1 MRPSFTLIFSFCL
14 WLSAQAQDLQ
24 LRTLMGMPAS
34 QWETYYNQHKN
45 ELPDSTI
52 DRWRAEAITLYTTEK
67 FKEAHQ
73 VAEICIRIAALSN
86 NLSLRGTSKLVQ
98 AEIYFAQEEYAQA
111 LTSAIDAGED
121 LKKAGNQYQLARSK
135 NRMGVSYQALN
146 EADKAFRA
154 FEESIALK
162 RQLLKDDPSN
172 EVYNSSIYGS
182 LEAYGNALYQFEKY
196 KEAVPVY
203 QEAIRY
209 AQINKNGSGE
219 GAMNYNL
226 GLVNYM
232 IDDAKASRHHFEK
245 SAEIYLAAADTANA
259 VNSYRQIL
267 YRQEFLQVGDGYADL
282 LEKAFALGNR
292 MGDKTQVLRLVETC
306 LQPFKRTEEY
316 SSMLY
321 FYNKKLLIFGT
332 NYPDSAYNTYIKI
345 GDVYEKQKKY
355 DDAIALYE
363 SMLEALKGS
372 SALDKQSNLYEYLGS
387 VYQSGK
393 EDFKRADQYYQQA
406 ADGFRKS
413 GNKAREASALWFKG
427 YNQSVLLK
435 DRINGIA
442 TYQKA
447 LGLFTLEKDTASMGT
462 MIGNIALTYADL
474 KDSLKSYQTFQQ
486 AITLTKK
493 YSDPYYHIGI
503 LDKAIDNFD
512 TFGSGKRKLEMAIQR
527 YQFARSIKDDEKS
540 ASAAQAVAALLEARK
555 HHAEADKYHDLAIQH
570 LSSIDEPE
578 QLADA
583 YWKKATNLGE
593 VATHDASTA
602 KTLIALYEK
611 SLKYYQDKKDTTNTK
626 TLLCNVALMY
636 RNIGDSL
643 KAYATYDEALSLT
656 QPQSDETNFNVVI
669 QKAATSAKMLGNP
682 AKQIH
687 YLAMKVNH
695 YSSRHKEREALESQR
710 DVAKAYEDRGALA
723 LAQPYYEKL
732 VKYFEA
738 HPDTAWLTDSYWNL
752 AYVISEQENKKTTV
766 PKNLQQ
772 PLALYGKAL
781 KYYVAQ
787 RDTANWR
794 TMLTNMAVMYRNMDD
809 SVSAYRLNEEAIALS
824 RPSSD
829 LDDPIAAYQ
838 KASESAQRFNHYGK
852 RVKYLEQRLIYA
864 NKKQDPAIAAATLE
878 ALGKVHEENLKQYR
892 KADEIYQRS
901 LTEYQKAGDKSGMAG
916 TWWNIAFNLTNNFK
930 KLREG
935 VAAYQKSL
943 ALYQEIKDSTNT
955 ATILNNI
962 GGSYRM
968 LNDSVQSY
976 KYHQLAIA
984 MIPRSA
990 DAKFRGDIFFKMAAS
1005 YEHFKHYGKQIIWL
1019 TKQVELYR
1027 HNAKPE
1033 DVVEAITS
1041 LARAYR
1047 DNRSDYTR
1055 ANQLYKEA
1063 LDIALATKNLDLQ
1076 ANAWWSYAYN
1086 LGLMNRDQESID
1098 GYEKAYALFLANKDT
1113 SNAMTMRS
1121 NVAQTYWGMENFQKA
1136 IQEHERAIEM
1146 GAGSNNQEMI
1156 YKSWK
1161 ALSDLY
1167 DETGNPVKSTEALAK
1182 AIGALEIIRDSA
1194 RLATTYSKMASR
1206 YAKAKEYSKSF
1217 DYYGKTVLLNQ
1228 TRRDTASW
1236 ASALYEWGLAL
1247 NDKKDYSLAREK
1259 VEASLPLYRKIK
1271 SKTDE
1276 VYSLVWM
1283 GILEQSTTNDYKKVE
1298 GWYNQ
1303 AIAVAKPLNN
1313 ENLLAFCY
1321 YQMRYLYRST
1331 GRAALA
1337 DQNAEKSLA
1346 LYKKLKN
1353 WQQVSNTL
1361 LNIGQDAHLV
1371 YGDLN
1376 KALMYYDQA
1385 LAVCDTM
1392 KDKSYLASVIG
1403 ARATVFSDQGEFNK
1417 ALEVIDKSYELYRS
1431 LNNEWGIAGTYIDRG
1446 NVYRVLSEYEL
1457 AMKFQGKADSIY
1469 LKLGTEY
1476 ARLAPLANIGEN
1488 YVSQG
1493 NYPKGL
1499 EYSMKAYDIMHKAG
1513 DEDAN
1518 MCIIKSNIGD
1528 IYYQMGNFVEAEK
1541 WLKDA
1546 LAGTQKAGAKR
1557 VKMDILGELGRLKI
1571 EQKKYTEAATFLNEG
1586 VAIGK
1591 ETGIVIGYLNNL
1603 VLQGKLLVEQK
1614 QFEKAK
1620 VILEETYT
1628 KSKNIGKD
1636 NTLWESLYLLGIA
1649 YKNTND
1655 LKKSKEY
1662 LVEAEKVIE
1671 KVRNK
1676 VVGGDEARKLFSS
1689 DKNIAALYDAL
1700 VEVLLA
1706 LGETEEAMTVI
1717 QKNNEE
1723 NLKAKFKG
1731 LDVKFENEKKQR
1743 ALDEERLMKAKL
1755 DGIDKQISFAKAQAN
1770 NAKASEQVKALE
1782 GVKTIAETEY
1792 LKFVN
1797 QQINVQ
1803 PELSKYFNNSV
1814 QPVQFRKVKT
1824 KIPKDMALLSYL
1836 AGEQQLYIFAATS
1849 DTVVAKIVSV
1859 PREQLTKDINAML
1872 NIVLH
1877 NLGGFPVGESKNE
1890 SAEREEIVNEIKQTD
1905 PMIRPFEDAY
1915 HYLIAPVAK
1924 EIKGKTKLGVIPT
1937 GALNYIPFQLL
1948 GKTLSSGKFSLLVN
1962 QFAIFYANST
1972 DMLFRNDAEIDKK
1985 YNILAFG
1992 NPDLSLPSTEKEV
2005 TEIKSMFPNAAVFVR
2020 NEATEDKAKYAGEE
2034 YNVMHFATHGNLD
2047 YEDFSQSFITMAGN
2061 PSKSEDGKLTL
2072 EELWGM
2078 EVMNHLNIVV
2088 LSACQTAVTKG
2099 SNESA
2104 AVSPASGFLQNGVKS
2119 VVASLWKVDDEA
2131 TALLMTGF
2139 YKNIKTMNPVDALR
2153 LSQRTVA
2160 ANPKFNHPYY
2170 WAGFILLG
2178 DWR

>member
-1 MRPSFTLIFSFCL
+1 MSRVGLLVFFLL
-14 WLSAQAQDLQ
+14 LSLGGHAQDAN
-24 LRTLMGMPAS
+24 LRALMGMPSS
-34 QWETYYNQHKN
+34 QWEAYYNQHKP

-52 DRWRAEAITLYTTEK
+52 DRWRSEAITLYSAQQYAES
-67 FKEAHQ
+67 HQ
-73 VAEICIRIAALSN
+73 VIDICIRLAALSN
-86 NLSLRGTSKLVQ
+86 NTGLQGTSKLVQ
-98 AEIYFAQEEYAQA
+98 AEAFFAQEEYVKA
-111 LTSAIDAGED
+111 LASAEAAADD
-121 LKKAGNQYQLARSK
+121 LAKAGNRYQLARSK
-135 NRMGVSYQALN
+135 NRIGVSYQALN
-146 EADKAFRA
+146 ESEKAFKA

-162 RQLLKDDPSN
+162 KQLTKEDPTN
-172 EVYNSSIYGS
+172 ETYASSLYGS
-182 LEAYGNALYQFEKY
+182 LEAYGNALFQFEKY
-196 KEAVPVY
+196 KQALPIY
-203 QEAIRY
+203 QEAVRS
-209 AQINKNGSGE
+209 AQRTKNGTGE

-232 IDDAKASRHHFEK
+232 LDDPAASRLHFEK
-245 SAEIYLAAADTANA
+245 SVEAYQAAQDSANA

-267 YRQEFLQVGDGYADL
+267 YRQEFLKLGDAYVDL
-282 LEKAFALGNR
+282 LEKAFVYGNS
-292 MGDKTQVLRLVETC
+292 MQDKTQVMRLVETC

-316 SSMLY
+316 GSMLY
-321 FYNKKLLIFGT
+321 FYNKKLLIFGSQ
-332 NYPDSAYNTYIKI
+332 YPDSAYSTYIKI
-345 GDVYEKQKKY
+345 ADVYEKQKKY

-363 SMLEALKGS
+363 SMLESLKGS
-372 SALDKQSNLYEYLGS
+372 TALDKQSNLFEYLGS

-393 EDFKRADQYYQQA
+393 EDYRKADQYFQLA
-406 ADGFRKS
+406 ADGFKKS
-413 GNKAREASALWFKG
+413 GNKQREASAYWYKA

-435 DRINGIA
+435 EYTNGVA
-442 TYQKA
+442 SYQKA
-447 LGLFTLEKDTASMGT
+447 LGLYTIEKDTVSMST
-462 MIGNIALTYADL
+462 MMSNVAFTYAEL
-474 KDSLKSYQTFQQ
+474 KDSMKSYLNFQQ
-486 AITLTKK
+486 ALALTKK
-493 YSDPYYHIGI
+493 FSDPSVHLGL
-503 LDKAIDNFD
+503 LDKAINNFT
-512 TFGSGKRKLEMAIQR
+512 TFNSGKRKIDMALQR
-527 YQFARSIKDDEKS
+527 YQFALSIKDEAKS
-540 ASAAQAVAALLEARK
+540 ASGAQALAALLEERGK
-555 HHAEADKYHDLAIQH
+555 HKEADQYYELAIQH
-570 LSSIDEPE
+570 LTKIDEPE
-578 QLADA
+578 QFADA
-583 YWKKATNLGE
+583 CWKRATNLGE
-593 VATHDASTA
+593 LASTDKSVA
-602 KTLIALYEK
+602 ASSIALYEK
-611 SLKYYQDKKDTTNTK
+611 ALMYYQTKKDTTNAK
-626 TLLCNVALMY
+626 TLLCNIAVIH
-636 RNIGDSL
+636 RNLGDSL
-643 KAYATYDEALSLT
+643 KAYAVYDEALRLT
-656 QPQSDETNFNVVI
+656 HPQKDEAHFVFVSD
-669 QKAATSAKMLGNP
+669 KASKSAELLGNLG
-682 AKQIH
+682 KQIYYINKKMMH
-687 YLAMKVNH
+687 YASH
-695 YSSRHKEREALESQR
+695 HKAKEEHETLREL
-710 DVAKAYEDRGALA
+710 AKAYEERGALDRT
-723 LAQPYYEKL
+723 LPYYEKL
-732 VKYFEA
+732 VKYFELN
-738 HPDTAWLTDSYWNL
+738 PDTAWLTDSYWNL
-752 AYVISEQENKKTTV
+752 AYVLSELENKKTEG
-766 PKNLQQ
+766 KSYQR
-772 PLALYGKAL
+772 PLELYGKAMR
-781 KYYVAQ
+781 YYAAQ
-787 RDTANWR
+787 QDTVNWR
-794 TMLTNMAVMYRNMDD
+794 TMLTNMAVMHRNMED
-809 SVSAYRLNEEAIALS
+809 SVSAYRLNDEAIALC
-824 RPSSD
+824 RPNAD
-829 LDDPIAAYQ
+829 PDVPIAAYQ
-838 KASESAQRFNHYGK
+838 KAAETAQYFKHRGK
-852 RVKYLEQRLIYA
+852 RIKYLEQKLALA
-864 NKKQDPAIAAATLE
+864 NQKKDMAIAGATLE
-878 ALGKVHEENLKQYR
+878 AIGKVYEDDLKQYR
-892 KADEIYQRS
+892 KADEVYQRS
-901 LTEYQKAGDKSGMAG
+901 LLDYQKAGDKSGVAG
-916 TWWNIAFNLTNNFK
+916 TYWNIAFNNTNNLK
-930 KLREG
+930 RPKEG
-935 VAAYQKSL
+935 VSNYLKAL
-943 ALYQEIKDSTNT
+943 ALYRELKDSANT
-955 ATILNNI
+955 STILGNLA
-962 GGSYRM
+962 GSYRT

-976 KYHQLAIA
+976 KYHQLALE
-984 MIPRSA
+984 MIPRSSA
-990 DAKFRGDIFFKMAAS
+990 EKFRGEAYAKTAAT
-1005 YEHFKHYGKQIIWL
+1005 YEHFKNYGKQIFWL
-1019 TKQVELYR
+1019 TKQAELY
-1027 HNAKPE
+1027 KGKVKTE
-1033 DVVEAITS
+1033 DQVDAITN
-1041 LARAYR
+1041 LAKAYR
-1047 DNRSDYTR
+1047 DHSDYQR
-1055 ANQLYKEA
+1055 ADQLLKEA
-1063 LDIALATKNLDLQ
+1063 LGLVLTTKNLDAQ
-1076 ANAWWSYAYN
+1076 ANAWWSYSYN
-1086 LGLMNRDQESID
+1086 LGLMNKNEESID
-1098 GYEKAYALFLANKDT
+1098 GYEKAYQLFLTNKDT
-1113 SNAMTMRS
+1113 SNAMVIRS
-1121 NVAQTYWGMENFQKA
+1121 NIAQTYWGMENFQKA
-1136 IQEHERAIEM
+1136 IKEHERAIEM
-1146 GAGSNNQEMI
+1146 GAGTNNQEMI

-1161 ALSDLY
+1161 SLSDLY
-1167 DETGNPVKSTEALAK
+1167 DETGNPVKSTEALSK
-1182 AIGALEIIRDSA
+1182 AIDALEIMKDSA
-1194 RLATTYSKMASR
+1194 RLATSYSKMASR
-1206 YAKAKEYSKSF
+1206 YTKAKEYAKSF
-1217 DYYGKTVLLNQ
+1217 DYYNKTVLLNKA
-1228 TRRDTASW
+1228 RKDTALW
-1236 ASALYEWGLAL
+1236 ATALYDWGLAL
-1247 NDKKDYSLAREK
+1247 HDKKDYSLAREK
-1259 VEASLPLYRKIK
+1259 VEASLPLYRKVK

-1276 VYSLVWM
+1276 VYSMVWM

-1298 GWYNQ
+1298 TWYNQ
-1303 AIAVAKPLNN
+1303 AIEVAKPLNN

-1337 DQNAEKSLA
+1337 DQNAEKSLV
-1346 LYKKLKN
+1346 LYRKLKN

-1376 KALMYYDQA
+1376 KALVYYDQA
-1385 LAVCDTM
+1385 LAICDTM

-1403 ARATVFSDQGEFNK
+1403 ARANVYSDQGEFAK
-1417 ALEVIDKSYELYRS
+1417 SLEVIDKSYELYRS

-1446 NVYRVLSEYEL
+1446 NVYKVLSEYEL
-1457 AMKFQGKADSIY
+1457 AMKFQEKADSLY

-1499 EYSMKAYDIMHKAG
+1499 EYSMKAFEIMRKAG

-1518 MCIIKSNIGD
+1518 MGIIKSNIGD
-1528 IYYQMGNFVEAEK
+1528 IYYQMGNYVEAEK

-1571 EQKKYTEAATFLNEG
+1571 EQKKYAEAATFLNEG

-1591 ETGIVIGYLNNL
+1591 ETGIIIGYLNNL

-1614 QFEKAK
+1614 QFDKAK
-1620 VILEETYT
+1620 TILEETYT

-1636 NTLWESLYLLGIA
+1636 NTLWESLYLLGVA

-1655 LKKSKEY
+1655 LKKSKDY
-1662 LVEAEKVIE
+1662 LMEAEKVIE

-1689 DKNIAALYDAL
+1689 DKNVAALYDAL

-1743 ALDEERLMKAKL
+1743 ALDEERIMKAKL

-1770 NAKASEQVKALE
+1770 NVRASEQVKALE

-1814 QPVQFRKVKT
+1814 QPVQFRKVKS

-1877 NLGGFPVGESKNE
+1877 NLGAFPVGDPKNE
-1890 SAEREEIVNEIKQTD
+1890 AEERQQIINEIKQTD

-1937 GALNYIPFQLL
+1937 GSLNYIPFQLL
-1948 GKTLSSGKFSLLVN
+1948 GKTLDNGKFSLLID

-1992 NPDLSLPSTEKEV
+1992 NPDLSLPSTEREV
-2005 TEIKSMFPNAAVFVR
+2005 RDIKSMYPNAAIFVR
-2020 NEATEDKAKYAGEE
+2020 ADATEDKAKYAGEE

-2061 PSKSEDGKLTL
+2061 PSKSEDGRLTL

-2099 SNESA
+2099 SNESS

-2160 ANPKFNHPYY
+2160 GNPKFSHPYF

>member
-1 MRPSFTLIFSFCL
+1 MRPALTLVLLFSLCL
-14 WLSAQAQDLQ
+14 GATAQDSRLH
-24 LRTLMGMPAS
+24 TLMGMPSS
-34 QWETYYNQHKN
+34 QWESYYNQHKG

-52 DRWRAEAITLYTTEK
+52 DRWRTEAITLYNTEK
-67 FKEAHQ
+67 FKEAHL
-73 VAEICIRIAALSN
+73 VADICIRLATLSN
-86 NLSLRGTSKLVQ
+86 NLSLRGSSKLVQ
-98 AEIYFAQEEYAQA
+98 AEIFYTQEEYAQA
-111 LTSAIDAGED
+111 IASATDAGED

-135 NRMGVSYQALN
+135 NRIGVSHQALQ
-146 EADKAFRA
+146 EAEKAFKS

-162 RQLLKDDPSN
+162 RQLLKDDPGN
-172 EVYNSSIYGS
+172 MTYVSSLYGS
-182 LEAYGNALYQFEKY
+182 LESYGNALYQFEKY

-203 QEAIRY
+203 MEAIRY
-209 AQINKNGSGE
+209 AQIEKNGSGE

-232 IDDAKASRHHFEK
+232 IDDPKASKSHFEK
-245 SAEIYLAAADTANA
+245 SAETYLAAQDTANA
-259 VNSYRQIL
+259 VNSYRQML
-267 YRQEFLQVGDGYADL
+267 YRQEFLQLADGYADL
-282 LEKAFALGNR
+282 FEKAFALGNR
-292 MGDKTQVLRLVETC
+292 MGDKTQVLRLTETC

-316 SSMLY
+316 TVLLY

-363 SMLEALKGS
+363 SMLESLKGS
-372 SALDKQSNLYEYLGS
+372 PAMDKQSNLFEYLGS
-387 VYQSGK
+387 VYQNGK
-393 EDFKRADQYYQQA
+393 EDYKKADQYYQQA
-406 ADGFRKS
+406 ADGFKKS
-413 GNKAREASALWFKG
+413 GNRAREASALWFKG
-427 YNQSVLLK
+427 YNQSVSLK
-435 DRINGIA
+435 DKPNGIA

-447 LGLFTLEKDTASMGT
+447 LVIFTLEKDTASMGT
-462 MIGNIALTYADL
+462 MMSNIALTYADL
-474 KDSLKSYQTFQQ
+474 NDSLKSYQYFQQ
-486 AITLTKK
+486 ALTLTKK
-493 YSDPYYHIGI
+493 YSDTNYHLELFG
-503 LDKAIDNFD
+503 KAINNFD
-512 TFGSGKRKLEMAIQR
+512 TFKNGRRKLDMALQR
-527 YQFARSIKDDEKS
+527 YQFARSTNDEENS
-540 ASAAQAVAALLEARK
+540 ASSAIALATLWEERK
-555 HHAEADKYHDLAIQH
+555 KRPEADKYYDLAIQH

-593 VATHDASTA
+593 LATIDAATA
-602 KTLIALYEK
+602 KSLIALYEK
-611 SLKYYQDKKDTTNTK
+611 PLKYYRDKADTTNTK
-626 TLLCNVALMY
+626 TLLCNIALMY
-636 RNIGDSL
+636 RNLGDST
-643 KAYATYDEALSLT
+643 KAYGIYDEALTLT
-656 QPQSDETNFNVVI
+656 RPQADEVNFNAVI
-669 QKAATSAKMLGNP
+669 EKAAASALAFGNRG
-682 AKQIH
+682 KQIH
-687 YLAMKVNH
+687 YLNEKVRH
-695 YSSRHKEREALESQR
+695 YASRRKERQEYEAQR
-710 DVAKAYEDRGALA
+710 DVAKAYEERGALA
-723 LAQPYYEKL
+723 QAQPYYENL
-732 VKYFEA
+732 VKYFEL

-752 AYVISEQENKKTTV
+752 AYVLSEQENKKATG
-766 PKNLQQ
+766 PKNLQR
-772 PLALYGKAL
+772 PLELYAKAL
-781 KYYVAQ
+781 TYYKAQ
-787 RDTANWR
+787 SDTANWR

-809 SVSAYRLNEEAIALS
+809 SVSAYRLNEEAITLS
-824 RPSSD
+824 RPNSD
-829 LDDPIAAYQ
+829 PDNPIAAYQ
-838 KASESAQRFNHYGK
+838 KAAETAQRFHHYGK
-852 RVKYLEQRLIYA
+852 RISYLEQRLLFA
-864 NKKQDPAIAAATLE
+864 NKKKDPAIAAATLE
-878 ALGKVHEENLKQYR
+878 AIGKVYEDDLKQYR
-892 KADEIYQRS
+892 KADETYQRS
-901 LTEYQKAGDKSGMAG
+901 LTAYQKAGDKSGMAG
-916 TWWNIAFNLTNNFK
+916 TYWNIAFNYTTHLNK
-930 KLREG
+930 PKDAVG
-935 VAAYQKSL
+935 AYQKSL
-943 ALYQEIKDSTNT
+943 ALYREVKDSLNT
-955 ATILNNI
+955 TTILNNI
-962 GGSYRM
+962 AGSYRT
-968 LNDSVQSY
+968 LEDSVQAY
-976 KYHQLAIA
+976 KYHQLAMA
-984 MIPRSA
+984 MFPRSA
-990 DAKFRGDIFFKMAAS
+990 DAKFRGEIYFKTAGS
-1005 YEHFKHYGKQIIWL
+1005 YEHFKHYGKQIYWL

-1027 HNAKPE
+1027 NKVKPE
-1033 DVVEAITS
+1033 DLVDAITT

-1047 DNRSDYTR
+1047 DNRSDY
-1055 ANQLYKEA
+1055 AHADVLYKEA
-1063 LDIALATKNLDLQ
+1063 LDLALTTNNPDAQ
-1076 ANAWWSYAYN
+1076 ANAWWSYSYN

-1098 GYEKAYALFLANKDT
+1098 GYEKAYVLFLNNKDI

-1121 NVAQTYWGMENFQKA
+1121 NVAQTYWGMQNFQKA

-1167 DETGNPVKSTEALAK
+1167 DETGNPVKSTEALSK
-1182 AIGALEIIRDSA
+1182 AIDALEVLKDSA

-1206 YAKAKEYSKSF
+1206 YTKSKEYAKSF
-1217 DYYGKTVLLNQ
+1217 DYYNKTVLLNQ
-1228 TRRDTASW
+1228 ARKDTASW
-1236 ASALYEWGLAL
+1236 ASSLYEWGLAL
-1247 NDKKDYSLAREK
+1247 NDKKDYVLAREK

-1346 LYKKLKN
+1346 LYQKLKN
-1353 WQQVSNTL
+1353 WTQVAYTL
-1361 LNIGQDAHLV
+1361 INIGQDAHLV

-1376 KALMYYDQA
+1376 KALKYYDQA

-1392 KDKSYLASVIG
+1392 KDKSLLASVIG
-1403 ARATVFSDQGEFNK
+1403 ARATVYSDQGEFNK

-1431 LNNEWGIAGTYIDRG
+1431 LNNEWGIAGTFIDRG

-1499 EYSMKAYDIMHKAG
+1499 EYSMKSYEIMRKAG

-1528 IYYQMGNFVEAEK
+1528 IYYQMGNHVEAEK

-1571 EQKKYTEAATFLNEG
+1571 EQKKYAEAAAFLNEG

-1591 ETGIVIGYLNNL
+1591 ETGILIGYLNNL

-1614 QFEKAK
+1614 QFDKAK

-1628 KSKNIGKD
+1628 KSKSIGKD
-1636 NTLWESLYLLGIA
+1636 NTLWESLYLLGIT
-1649 YKNTND
+1649 YKNTNE

-1743 ALDEERLMKAKL
+1743 ALDEERIMKAKL

-1770 NAKASEQVKALE
+1770 NAKATEQVKALE
-1782 GVKTIAETEY
+1782 GVKTIAESEY

-1814 QPVQFRKVKT
+1814 QPVQFRKVKS

-1849 DTVVAKIVSV
+1849 DTVVAKIVTV

-1877 NLGGFPVGESKNE
+1877 NLGTFQAGDPRNE
-1890 SAEREEIVNEIKQTD
+1890 TAEREEIINEIKQTD

-1948 GKTLSSGKFSLLVN
+1948 GKTLSNGKFSLLVN

-1972 DMLFRNDAEIDKK
+1972 DMLFRNDAEIDKQ

-2005 TEIKSMFPNAAVFVR
+2005 KEIKSMYPNASIFVR
-2020 NEATEDKAKYAGEE
+2020 AEATEDKAKYAGEE
-2034 YNVMHFATHGNLD
+2034 FNVMHFATHGNLD

-2061 PSKSEDGKLTL
+2061 PTKSEDGRLTL

-2099 SNESA
+2099 SNESS

-2131 TALLMTGF
+2131 TAQLMTGF
-2139 YKNIKTMNPVDALR
+2139 YKNIKNMNPVDALR
-2153 LSQRTVA
+2153 LSQRAVA
-2160 ANPKFNHPYY
+2160 ANPKFSHPYY